1 MDLSESD
8 AAYVRRV
15 QAGDRA
21 AFRTLVERYERMVFS
36 ITHRFAET
44 PADAEDMAQD
54 IFVKA
59 YRRIDRLRRPERFAS
74 WLYGIALNHGR
85 DYAKNVRR
93 LTYAFSATERADWEV
108 EDERRGQDAALEA
121 EEDGRRLWDALDR
134 LSPAYATP
142 FLMKYRDGMTY
153 QAMADRLGVSVSAL
167 KVRVHR
173 ARKQL
178 RELLLQHEPNEKP
191 S

>member
-1 MDLSESD
+1 MEQPETD

-21 AFRTLVERYERMVFS
+21 AFRVLLERYERMVFS
-36 ITHRFAET
+36 LTHRFSET
-44 PADAEDMAQD
+44 PADAEDLAQD
-54 IFVKA
+54 VFVKA
-59 YRRIDRLRRPERFAS
+59 YRRIDRLRQPDRFAS
-74 WLYGIALNHGR
+74 WLYGIALNHCR

-93 LTYAFSATERADWEV
+93 ETYAFSTTDRADWEV
-108 EDERRGQDAALEA
+108 LDGQPMQDDALEA
-121 EEDGRRLWDALDR
+121 DEAGRYLWEALDR
-134 LSPAYATP
+134 LSPTYATP
-142 FLMKYRDGMTY
+142 FLLKYRDGMTY
-153 QAMADRLGVSVSAL
+153 RAMADRMDVSVSAL

-178 RELLLQHEPNEKP
+178 RELLQETYSEDP

>member
-1 MDLSESD
+1 MDQPESD

-15 QAGDRA
+15 QSGDRT
-21 AFRTLVERYERMVFS
+21 AFRVLLTRYERMVFS

-59 YRRIDRLRRPERFAS
+59 YRRIDRLREPERFSS

-93 LTYAFSATERADWEV
+93 QTYAFSRTERTDGEILDAE
-108 EDERRGQDAALEA
+108 RGQDAALEA
-121 EEDGRRLWDALDR
+121 DEDSRRLWAALDR
-134 LSPAYATP
+134 LSPTYATP
-142 FLMKYRDGMTY
+142 FLLKYRDGMTY
-153 QAMADRLGVSVSAL
+153 QAMAERMDVSVSAL

-173 ARKQL
+173 ARKKL
-178 RELLLQHEPNEKP
+178 RELLQHEDINLP